1 MILREGKVIFLEKA
15 KKVSSG
21 KEKKA
26 KPKYNML
33 QNVGFMISVSWK
45 SKEKKIILIC
55 LLIICFSVLG
65 NILNLYVTPAIISA
79 VEEHLP
85 LHELILTIVIFAGAL
100 MLVGMAT
107 VYLNSNKMFGR
118 VTVRCEI
125 LGMINKKSACTSYP
139 NLYDE
144 KFNALYSKTADSVKN
159 NASASEAVWDT
170 LTSLLTDICC
180 FAIYVSLLSGIHP
193 LMLLVVLAT
202 TVAAYFVNN
211 YVGSYGYRHREEEA
225 VYTTKL
231 WYMRNKSTD
240 WSAAKD
246 IRIFGLREWFMELY
260 TKALDGYTA
269 FQNKV
274 QGVLLWAHFTNIL
287 TAFLRNGIA
296 YAYLIGLV
304 LANDITVSQFLLLF
318 SAVGG
323 FTSYVS
329 GIFGGLN
336 ALHRQSLDISTV
348 REFIEYPEPFELENG
363 EALEPDEYGKY
374 EIKLENVSFRY
385 PGASED
391 TLKDINLTIHPGEK
405 LAVVGLNGAGKTTL
419 VKLICGLYD
428 PTSGRI
434 LLNGKDIRQYNRRD
448 YYRMFSAVFQ
458 NFKVLAGTVAE
469 NIAQAVDG
477 IDMELVKEC
486 AEKADL
492 GDKIES
498 LKDGYE
504 TKLERTVFQ
513 DATSLSGGE
522 TQRLMLARALY
533 KKSPVIILDEPT
545 AALDPIAESR
555 MYLKYD
561 EMTKGKSSVY
571 ISHRLAST
579 RFCDRIIFIDGS
591 RIAEEGTHE
600 QLLRKKGRYAEL
612 FEVQSQ
618 YYREG
623 EAANEEG

>member
-33 QNVGFMISVSWK
+33 QNVGFMISISWK

-55 LLIICFSVLG
+55 LLVICFSVLG
-65 NILNLYVTPAIISA
+65 NILNLYVTPVIISA
-79 VEEHLP
+79 VEERLP
-85 LHELILTIVIFAGAL
+85 LDELILTIVIFAGAL

-107 VYLNSNKMFGR
+107 AYLNSNKLFGR

-144 KFNALYSKTADSVKN
+144 KFNALYSKTADAVKN

-180 FAIYVSLLSGIHP
+180 FAIYVSLLSAIHP

-260 TKALDGYTA
+260 TKAFDGYTA

-274 QGVLLWAHFTNIL
+274 QDVLLWAHFTNIL

-428 PTSGRI
+428 PTSGRV
-434 LLNGKDIRQYNRRD
+434 LLNGKDIRQYNRRN
-448 YYRMFSAVFQ
+448 YYGMFSAVFQ

-469 NIAQAVDG
+469 NIAQTVDG

-504 TKLERTVFQ
+504 AKLERTVFQ

-555 MYLKYD
+555 MYMQYD